1 MAKNLLIVESPAKA
15 KTIEKILGKDFL
27 VKSCYGHIRDLEKDA
42 MGIDLNKNYEPRYI
56 VSDDKIKVVSELK
69 KLAKSSEEVWLASDE
84 DREGEAISW
93 HLFETL
99 QLAKKETKRITFN
112 EITKPAI
119 LKAIE
124 NPRTIDTDLVNAQ
137 QARRV
142 LDRLVGFELSP
153 VLWKK
158 VRPSL
163 SAGRVQSVAV
173 RLITERESE
182 IQAFSPSAFFKTQ
195 ATLQAKNG
203 ILQAELDHQFDQER
217 DVHQFLTAL
226 DQASLSVA
234 SIETKPHKRTPA
246 APFTTST
253 LQQEASVKLGFS
265 VSRTMSVAQKLYESG
280 HITYMRTDSTNLSET
295 AMNGAAQ
302 EIVSTY
308 GAPYSNPTKYATKSA
323 SAQEA
328 HEAIRPSNFGAVSVS
343 DNRDEQRLYDLIR
356 KRTLASQMAPAQLE
370 KTVVKIAG
378 APSNHTFTARG
389 EVVIFD
395 GFMKV
400 YAVTNLEEEE
410 EEEGLLPALS
420 IHESLTLK
428 AANSTQRFTRSPSR
442 YSEASLVKKMEELG
456 IGRPSTY
463 APTISTIQKRGYVA
477 KNESDGIQRSYTQLI
492 LADSKV
498 NSVVKNETVG
508 ADKNRLVPTDIGIL
522 VTSFLEEQ
530 FSKIMDY
537 QFTAKVEEAFDE
549 IAQGKVRWNV
559 MLKSFYTPFHTTVEE
574 TLEQSGRVTGE
585 RELGVDPI
593 SGRRVIARMG
603 RFGAMIQIG
612 DEQVDGQK
620 PAFASLMKTQSINS
634 ISLEEALSLFKL
646 PRLLGEHEGESVK
659 ANTGKFGPYVQLGR
673 TFASIPKDEDVMEI
687 TFERALALIQEK
699 LQGALN
705 NTIKTF
711 DERPDVLVLN
721 GKYGPYLKIAKD
733 NFKLPKGTVPE
744 DLTLADCLSIAENQ
758 PSSKSKRS
766 FKGKKS

>member
-1 MAKNLLIVESPAKA
+1 
-15 KTIEKILGKDFL
+15 
-27 VKSCYGHIRDLEKDA
+27 
-42 MGIDLNKNYEPRYI
+42 
-56 VSDDKIKVVSELK
+56 
-69 KLAKSSEEVWLASDE
+69 
-84 DREGEAISW
+84 
-93 HLFETL
+93 
-99 QLAKKETKRITFN
+99 
-112 EITKPAI
+112 
-119 LKAIE
+119 
-124 NPRTIDTDLVNAQ
+124 
-137 QARRV
+137 
-142 LDRLVGFELSP
+142 
-153 VLWKK
+153 
-158 VRPSL
+158 
-163 SAGRVQSVAV
+163 
-173 RLITERESE
+173 
-182 IQAFSPSAFFKTQ
+182 
-195 ATLQAKNG
+195 
-203 ILQAELDHQFDQER
+203 
-217 DVHQFLTAL
+217 
-226 DQASLSVA
+226 
-234 SIETKPHKRTPA
+234 
-246 APFTTST
+246 
-253 LQQEASVKLGFS
+253 
-265 VSRTMSVAQKLYESG
+265 
-280 HITYMRTDSTNLSET
+280 
-295 AMNGAAQ
+295 
-302 EIVSTY
+302 
-308 GAPYSNPTKYATKSA
+308 
-323 SAQEA
+323 
-328 HEAIRPSNFGAVSVS
+328 
-343 DNRDEQRLYDLIR
+343 
-356 KRTLASQMAPAQLE
+356 
-370 KTVVKIAG
+370 
-378 APSNHTFTARG
+378 
-389 EVVIFD
+389 
-395 GFMKV
+395 
-400 YAVTNLEEEE
+400 
-410 EEEGLLPALS
+410 
-420 IHESLTLK
+420 
-428 AANSTQRFTRSPSR
+428 
-442 YSEASLVKKMEELG
+442 
-456 IGRPSTY
+456 
-463 APTISTIQKRGYVA
+463 VA

-498 NSVVKNETVG
+498 NSVVKTETVG

-559 MLKSFYTPFHTTVEE
+559 MLKSFYTPFHATVEE

-721 GKYGPYLKIAKD
+721 GKYGPYLKIGKD